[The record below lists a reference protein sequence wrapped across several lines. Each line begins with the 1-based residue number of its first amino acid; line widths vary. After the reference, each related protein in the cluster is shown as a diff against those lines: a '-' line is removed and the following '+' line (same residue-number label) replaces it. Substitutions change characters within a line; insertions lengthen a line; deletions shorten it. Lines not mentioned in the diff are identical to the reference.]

1 MGTRGAI
8 HSAFGSPTGVKDAV
22 AMVQRHQAIK
32 GASVIPIQ
40 IVAGT
45 YQAPARITTAVRLMA
60 IGGTARI
67 Q

>member
-22 AMVQRHQAIK
+22 AMVQRRQAIK

-40 IVAGT
+40 IATGT
-45 YQAPARITTAVRLMA
+45 FKAPARITTAVRLMA
-60 IGGTARI
+60 LGGTARI